1 MGISIKDI
9 EKRQPNTKSK
19 NLLLRYAYIEILK
32 GVHKDVDYFY
42 EKNAEIRQEIYDKDI
57 NTDEEINEVICKTLI
72 FSISRFCE
80 DNNIKYKIIKRNIA
94 NEKKPHYSIIV
105 EGDQEKRF
113 FLDPMID
120 VFLIQL
126 GMRTIKFG
134 TSSKK
139 DNVDILSRE
148 EIKQMDDE
156 LGYTYKGLYMD
167 EIIEM
172 MKRELS
178 DKDEL
183 DRLMRSKGYE
193 QAYTEMDYISFK
205 LKYILEYFNQIPKFN
220 GFIEKKM
227 FYDLILRRLFRKEE
241 REYLDRKTICR
252 RNADRKICELK
263 AYIRHKRGNEYEY
276 YILENSDGKS
286 FFYTKSIKDY
296 MKAGNWEPIN
306 DGNRVIKEKEKETE
320 K

>member
-32 GVHKDVDYFY
+32 GVHKDVEYFY
-42 EKNAEIRQEIYDKDI
+42 EKNAERRQEIYDKDI

-80 DNNIKYKIIKRNIA
+80 DNNIKYEILKRNIS
-94 NEKKPHYSIIV
+94 NEKKQHYSIIV
-105 EGDQEKRF
+105 EGDQGKRF

-126 GMRTIKFG
+126 GMRTVKFG
-134 TSSKK
+134 TISKK
-139 DNVDILSRE
+139 DNVDILTQE

-167 EIIEM
+167 DIIEM

-183 DRLMRSKGYE
+183 DRLMRAKGYE
-193 QAYTEMDYISFK
+193 RAYTEMDYISFK

-241 REYLDRKTICR
+241 REYLDRNTICR
-252 RNADRKICELK
+252 RNSEGKICELK
-263 AYIRHKRGNEYEY
+263 TYIRHKRGNEYEY
-276 YILENSDGKS
+276 YILENSDGKP
-286 FFYTKSIKDY
+286 FFYTKSIEAF
-296 MKAGNWEPIN
+296 MKEGNWEPIN
-306 DGNRVIKEKEKETE
+306 DGNRVIKEKESEM
-320 K
+320 